1 MMAAPVIVAPIITSW
16 ASAIGEATCTEASV
30 DVPRLE
36 RLEHLRGL
44 LPSGKVG
51 ALPKLLLFA
60 RSGFSPALLRLAD
73 RRPDVELVDLG
84 RLYGGA

>member
-1 MMAAPVIVAPIITSW
+1 MFAADRII
-16 ASAIGEATCTEASV
+16 AIGEAKGTTAPMAVSQ
-30 DVPRLE
+30 LQ

-44 LPSGKVG
+44 LPSARVG

-60 RSGFSPALLRLAD
+60 RSGFTDDLVHTAA
-73 RRPDVELVDLG
+73 RRADVELVDIG